1 MLSANNQRFVDIRKS
16 ITPQIIN
23 VFLAL
28 MSTYALI
35 VKLKNISTAEI
46 ASTGVIHSPL
56 VHLLTDLRISLSV
69 SPLYTTIL
77 LVVCYMFIRRVREK
91 YHFSRQELLTF
102 WLLGLL
108 FALFSVYG
116 SSYAAHNSAIQLLKT
131 TRGLIKNVLAIAGYT
146 VFFSYALRFLYSLL
160 NNITLRKT
168 GNASEKMSFKSL
180 AIVTGSLLIC
190 WAPFIITHYPGM
202 LTADSTNQLLQF
214 VGIKDI
220 TYQQL
225 TIPLSQTVFLNDSNP
240 VFTTFLLGWFY
251 RFGNLIGSQNVG
263 MFIYIILQSII
274 LAGSLGYSL
283 LLARQKALPNYLIY
297 SAFVCFAFLPFFPL
311 YASVILPK
319 SALVPGIYLLF
330 IIMLY
335 QLIYERDS
343 KMTNVRTLIAFG
355 ALELL
360 LMLFVKSGFYVVL
373 FTALALCIYGRKY
386 WKYMLCATLIP
397 LFIFK
402 VLFTGMLLPAL
413 DISPGKSAE
422 LYSIPFQ
429 QTARYVIE
437 HGDEVTPA
445 EKTAINRVLKYDQ
458 LASYY
463 KPTTS
468 DGIKDYSYRPERSG
482 AELKAYFMVWG
493 RQFLKHPLTYVS
505 ATYNNQYRFFQI
517 NNQGKIFYS
526 MSTSKDEQR
535 FLREGKVRADLYK
548 VEGSKRSTISTPR
561 ALETPSAIVEG
572 SESLIINLPGFNFL
586 SSLGSYGVIY
596 LTLIAFAALK
606 RMKKY
611 LLLMIPT
618 MTNYLILI
626 ASPYSAQRYL
636 LPVIYTLFIFI
647 VVYIEE
653 VHRSKQ
659 TEMECS

>member
-1 MLSANNQRFVDIRKS
+1 
-16 ITPQIIN
+16 
-23 VFLAL
+23 

-35 VKLKNISTAEI
+35 VKLKNISTTKI
-46 ASTGVIHSPL
+46 ASTGVIHSRL
-56 VHLLTDLRISLSV
+56 VYLLTDLKISLSI

-116 SSYAAHNSAIQLLKT
+116 SSYEAHNSAIQLLKT

-146 VFFSYALRFLYSLL
+146 IFFSYVLRFLYHSL
-160 NNITLRKT
+160 NNIMLRKT
-168 GNASEKMSFKSL
+168 GDVNEKISFKSL

-190 WAPFIITHYPGM
+190 WAPFIITHYPGI
-202 LTADSTNQLLQF
+202 LTGDSTSQLLQF
-214 VGIKDI
+214 VGIKDS
-220 TYQQL
+220 TYQL
-225 TIPLSQTVFLNDSNP
+225 LASPLSQTVFLNDSHP
-240 VFTTFLLGWFY
+240 VSTTFLLGWFY

-274 LAGSLGYSL
+274 LAGALGYSL
-283 LLARQKALPNYLIY
+283 LLACKKALPNYLIY
-297 SAFVCFAFLPFFPL
+297 SAFVCFAFLPVFPL

-319 SALVPGIYLLF
+319 NTLSTGIYLLF
-330 IIMLY
+330 IITLY

-343 KMTNVRTLIAFG
+343 KMTNVRTLIVFG

-360 LMLFVKSGFYVVL
+360 LMLFIKTGFYVVL

-445 EKTAINRVLKYDQ
+445 EKTAINHVLKYDQ
-458 LASYY
+458 LASNY
-463 KPTTS
+463 KPTLS
-468 DGIKDYSYRPERSG
+468 DGIKDLSYRPERSG
-482 AELKAYFMVWG
+482 AELKAYFIVWG
-493 RQFLKHPLTYVS
+493 KQFLKHPLTYVS
-505 ATYNNQYRFFQI
+505 ATYNNQYRYFQI
-517 NNQGKIFYS
+517 NNPGKIAYS
-526 MSTSKDEQR
+526 MTSSKDKQR
-535 FLREGKVRADLYK
+535 ILREGKMRAHLYR
-548 VEGSKRSTISTPR
+548 VEGSKQFAISTPR
-561 ALETPSAIVEG
+561 AFKISSEIVEG
-572 SESLIINLPGFNFL
+572 AERLIMHLPGFNFL

-653 VHRSKQ
+653 VNRSRQ